1 MFILSE
7 LDKAIESFKQLQKSD
22 PYRMDNL
29 DTYSNLLYVKD
40 MKTELATLAHHAVSI
55 DKYRVETCC
64 VIGKRYFC
72 YLCDF
77 IFYK

>member
-1 MFILSE
+1 MLRQMNISE
-7 LDKAIESFKQLQKSD
+7 LDKAIESFRQLQTAD

-55 DKYRVETCC
+55 DKYKVETCC
-64 VIGKRYFC
+64 VIGKCYFS
-72 YLCDF
+72 Y
-77 IFYK
+77 IHAN